1 MEKENKIK
9 KRREEKSSHKGLI
22 IGIIVFLLF
31 IVLGIGAYI
40 LYDKGIIFPD
50 EKAVEEKKSTD
61 DNKDKK
67 IDKKDK
73 KEQFKEVEVDSQIEN
88 LFNLVH
94 YDTNSEIYTNKKM
107 TTDSMSEEY
116 KFALAYNIYGKDIV
130 ENETLVDGIAKYV
143 SEDSVKVAYETIFGK
158 DTYHSQEEISGGC
171 GKLYYDAIHAR
182 YISATPDGCGG
193 TSVFWTKEKILSA
206 KKSED
211 TLKIVSTVVYYSG
224 ATNSICKDFDCNQ
237 VIDTYY
243 SNGSDVY
250 QYLEDYIG
258 THQDKLQEYTY
269 TFHIDD
275 NGYRYEGF
283 ERTKE

>member
-9 KRREEKSSHKGLI
+9 KRREEKSSHKGVI
-22 IGIIVFLLF
+22 IGIIVFILF
-31 IVLGIGAYI
+31 IVLGIGTYI

-50 EKAVEEKKSTD
+50 EKAVEEKKLKD
-61 DNKDKK
+61 DTNDKK
-67 IDKKDK
+67 IDKK
-73 KEQFKEVEVDSQIEN
+73 EQLKEVEVDSEIEN

-94 YDTNSEIYTNKKM
+94 YGTNSEIYTNKKM
-107 TTDSMSEEY
+107 NVADMSEEY
-116 KFALAYNIYGKDIV
+116 KFTLAHNIYGKDIV
-130 ENETLVDGIAKYV
+130 KNETLVDGIAKYV
-143 SEDSVKVAYETIFGK
+143 SEDSVKNAYETIFGK

-171 GKLYYDAIHAR
+171 GNLYYDAIHAR

-206 KKSED
+206 KKSKD
-211 TLKIVSTVVYYSG
+211 TLKIVSAVVHYSG

-243 SNGSDVY
+243 ADDSDTY

-269 TFHIDD
+269 TFHIEDS
-275 NGYRYEGF
+275 GYRYEGF